1 MKKSKA
7 RLAFE
12 MLEKEMDLLL
22 PIEEREYLGGTD
34 SNGNTIWGIDS
45 QGNFYYKQNSEDTWT
60 AFQPLGVDIS
70 SSGNSGLNQMYS
82 DYLYWK
88 NQYSS
93 SGYNSNG
100 YNSNGYN
107 SNGYNNTGGATFAG
121 GGAGGGAIAT
131 VGVGGS
137 SAISPFQSFLNGLWG
152 TTQTSLISQYTSLI
166 DSQWGDKAGLS
177 TYTGVISGTTG
188 SLITVNTTIDNGKFS
203 SSDLTFSNYTIS
215 ILAEGGFRFSSTL
228 GASTNS
234 VGLSLERG
242 VLIGNSLSNGRN
254 IAGFEFNNV
263 PGGGEFVA
271 ALVIAGAIMTGGV
284 GWTTTAPELI
294 PIFSY

>member
-45 QGNFYYKQNSEDTWT
+45 QGNFYYKQNAEDTWT
-60 AFQPLGVDIS
+60 AFQPLSVDVS
-70 SSGNSGLNQMYS
+70 SSGSSSLNQMYS

-107 SNGYNNTGGATFAG
+107 NTGGATFG
-121 GGAGGGAIAT
+121 DGGAGGGAIAT
-131 VGVGGS
+131 IGVGGS
-137 SAISPFQSFLNGLWG
+137 STTSPFQSFLNGLWS

-166 DSQWGDKAGLS
+166 DSQWGDKAGIS

-215 ILAEGGFRFSSTL
+215 ILAEGGFRFSNTL

-234 VGLSLERG
+234 IGLSLEKG
-242 VLIGNSLSNGRN
+242 VLMGNSLSNGRN

-271 ALVIAGAIMTGGV
+271 ALVIAGAIMTGGIS
-284 GWTTTAPELI
+284 WTETAPELI
-294 PIFSY
+294 PLFAR

>member
-1 MKKSKA
+1 
-7 RLAFE
+7 
-12 MLEKEMDLLL
+12 
-22 PIEEREYLGGTD
+22 
-34 SNGNTIWGIDS
+34 
-45 QGNFYYKQNSEDTWT
+45 
-60 AFQPLGVDIS
+60 
-70 SSGNSGLNQMYS
+70 MYS

-107 SNGYNNTGGATFAG
+107 NTGGATFG
-121 GGAGGGAIAT
+121 DGGAGGGAIAT
-131 VGVGGS
+131 IGVGGS
-137 SAISPFQSFLNGLWG
+137 STTSPFQSFLNGLWS

-166 DSQWGDKAGLS
+166 DSQWGDKAGIS

-215 ILAEGGFRFSSTL
+215 ILAEGGFRFSNTL

-234 VGLSLERG
+234 IGLSLEKG
-242 VLIGNSLSNGRN
+242 VLMGNSLSNGRN

-271 ALVIAGAIMTGGV
+271 ALVIAGAIMTGGIS
-284 GWTTTAPELI
+284 WTETAPELI
-294 PIFSY
+294 PLFAR